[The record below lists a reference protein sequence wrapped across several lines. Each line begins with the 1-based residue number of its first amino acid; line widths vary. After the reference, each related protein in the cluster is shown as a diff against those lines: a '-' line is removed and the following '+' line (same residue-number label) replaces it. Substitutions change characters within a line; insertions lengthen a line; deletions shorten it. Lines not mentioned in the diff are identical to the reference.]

1 MPEGA
6 RRLSQ
11 KKTGSQAPSR
21 PSSIS
26 SLSSIFSRMASSAE
40 PSSAGSCSSVN
51 TVCSDSDRAASLSSS
66 ASSASLQD
74 SHSSFGSG
82 GSLGGS
88 LPYGSSLSYPPPH
101 RNGSDISLDLTPVC
115 QFDDR
120 GGTELLV
127 THSHQNL
134 PWVWPSSE
142 AARGK
147 LSRVDR
153 VVLEI
158 VETERAYV
166 RDLKSVVED
175 YLGCIIDCGDLPLKP
190 DEVSTLFCNIEDIY
204 EFNSELL
211 EDLERCCDVAAI
223 AECFVERS
231 EAFDIYTLYCM
242 NYPNSVAVLR
252 DCMKNESLVG
262 FFRERQTTLSHS
274 LPLETYLLKPVQRIL
289 KYHLL
294 LQELAKQ
301 FDKSSPGY
309 EIVEEAVISMTA
321 VAWYINDMKR
331 KQEHAIRLQEIE
343 SLLLNWPGSD
353 LSGFGELVLEGS
365 FRVQRV
371 RKERAFFLFDKM
383 LLITKKRGD
392 NFIYSTHIFCC
403 NLLLVET
410 LKDPLAFRV
419 SDQTIPKQEHTV
431 QAKNQEEKRLW
442 LHYLKRLI
450 VENQPTSIPHK
461 ARQVLGDSCSAYLPS
476 LQFNS
481 ETIWKPAPSP
491 RLEDCRSHHRGR
503 RQSEPPEF
511 MYTPEKAKKGFSLL
525 HLDGNIQYRRGRRQS
540 APAKEIEAAF
550 QHGVKLKHTGSE
562 GELCPSLDP
571 IGSSESASTLAS
583 SVIEVESNTGIAG
596 LEEYEEEEMCLSRTS
611 ALSITEEILELI
623 NQSRVWDCDDN
634 GASWHIGKSKDHQEM
649 HNNDEGATS
658 DNQLALSNKN
668 DDNTVLEEDDKDRF
682 KEPPIETVKTT
693 VSELQTQASE
703 SSEEET
709 QMQEELEPS
718 PLHMLEELLQECEES
733 ESKEPLDECEER
745 NPIAI
750 KVQDGTGENQEKERC
765 LAENSDLLSV
775 KEELTS
781 VCCHEDSNAND
792 HSRSKESTNQVS
804 SLWPNEE
811 TDKPAPKRE
820 RTLTKRDRLLIEK
833 IRNYYEMAEVSNSHF
848 QRRDSISF
856 IPAGLVKHSVSRY
869 NCITK
874 QDGSGQTVIRK
885 MDAGEPQASLLISE
899 PLLRSDLGM
908 SNHHDHSEAQVSEK
922 KKKLESDSGSNFTL
936 CSAEKTELVAKS
948 RSCAELLEIW
958 KEKEK
963 PLKGIDGNCACRV
976 NAEVKESPL
985 GESLMTLEDDG
996 QQSSIGEAES
1006 IDKEAEV
1013 KVAEQLPFMVET
1025 ERKEQSEAHERTV
1038 TTVPTF
1044 SAASESRPI
1053 PKTDID
1059 SNPKFE
1065 AARVDPKTTAF
1076 HVPPDVA
1083 GISLRESREGS
1094 LIENSDKILSRVQM
1108 LARMYSAKVSQRKT
1122 PLHKKVWESKGVPGR
1137 RDLPELWQQ
1146 CQGVEP
1152 INKDIGMPKVP
1163 RDPQVYGHVFIR
1175 EQISL
1180 PCVQENECII
1190 SAAKGSFSY
1199 IEGINKEAEPRAGSE
1214 ANDTA
1219 ILPCPEEH
1227 LAAPAVSEYVT
1238 SPPNDPPSH
1247 TDVPRIKEDTQT
1259 TSCRPQTPVPEE
1271 DASGTTHQE
1280 MIPHECHTDAG
1291 LLIEETSMNDIH
1303 LEEKVDRKPR
1313 LTDNYD
1319 SDNKHTSN
1327 LVVEAEQDES
1337 PMPVD
1342 GTYNIDNEFTFTDDA
1357 EPQQNQSPVQV
1368 AAGYGTENK
1377 LSFNMKIDV
1386 KKDEVPVPE
1395 VVSYG
1400 TDNEFMSS
1408 TKVDTKLDNP
1418 LMPELSHYDMNCH
1431 ISSSGEAEVKQD
1443 ETPKPVAELMADV
1456 DSMDVALP
1464 LIDVR
1469 ISLSSQQKG
1478 SANQSSSPLTATEL
1492 PVTTLTGQ
1500 EGWQLGHNKAA
1511 TEENENEG
1519 RCMVEKGEEET
1530 AEDVPITTLR
1540 SKSPELSNAEPQGID
1555 PDLTEPR
1562 VQLPKFTSQRPSYL
1576 TTTVGRRGLP
1586 QCKSMLSDTFSTSS
1600 CPKDVQTPLSSG
1612 DHPTNQPCALNACEP
1627 FSQCELNFSL
1637 RRRSPSPM
1645 GRYAGSSPSRS
1656 FAAACISQS
1665 LPKLDTFAPVAP
1677 SGKPQVALSL
1687 LNTQIGARP
1696 RDPSPSFIRPSSDK
1710 TNRNG
1715 CLAVLSSSAH
1725 SQAVSASPSPTSPL
1739 DTDGLQHPLS
1749 TLAHSR
1755 SFCPEIWNSN
1765 NNNSN
1770 ALELQR
1776 ATPPS
1781 KGQAVSSASLQRPL
1795 CISGHNRIARPYFS
1809 ASEPSSRIQS
1819 PSPSFARLCS
1829 TPTVSPSPCVQAPPE
1844 NATLKAKPPHHPL
1857 KTKGGRSFRPISV
1870 AVPDCSGT
1878 SSAFSTSPCCSPR
1891 IISPT
1896 ATSVSPLFARSRGNS
1911 LPFVNL
1917 TERSPSPFSDVK
1929 KSWGGHRSLDQ
1940 DLVLDDSQRSCGKSP
1955 ARSETH
1961 LNLSSPEFNCQDWPD
1976 FQEKSSSSEN
1986 GNCTSKGAGENTSW
2000 EEEVRPPSRS
2010 CRSTV
2015 ICAYVASPQ
2024 AVEPELLKKSSP
2036 LPNHGMGGT
2045 VHPSANSTK
2054 GTGKASYSTTV
2065 NLQIGGSGKI
2075 ASFSNAQVS
2084 LTQTLVTV
2092 PESQSIRRINVNSC
2106 VVESS

>member
-1 MPEGA
+1 MYLISFCFLFLFFA
-6 RRLSQ
+6 
-11 KKTGSQAPSR
+11 APSR

-101 RNGSDISLDLTPVC
+101 RNGSDISLDLTP
-115 QFDDR
+115 
-120 GGTELLV
+120 
-127 THSHQNL
+127 NL

-252 DCMKNESLVG
+252 DCMKNTSLVG

-461 ARQVLGDSCSAYLPS
+461 VRGLHLPS

-491 RLEDCRSHHRGR
+491 RLDDCRSHHRGR

-550 QHGVKLKHTGSE
+550 RHGRVLKHTGSE

-623 NQSRVWDCDDN
+623 NQSRVWDRDDN
-634 GASWHIGKSKDHQEM
+634 GAGWHI
-649 HNNDEGATS
+649 
-658 DNQLALSNKN
+658 
-668 DDNTVLEEDDKDRF
+668 DKVSLISLDF
-682 KEPPIETVKTT
+682 KK
-693 VSELQTQASE
+693 
-703 SSEEET
+703 
-709 QMQEELEPS
+709 
-718 PLHMLEELLQECEES
+718 
-733 ESKEPLDECEER
+733 
-745 NPIAI
+745 
-750 KVQDGTGENQEKERC
+750 RC
-765 LAENSDLLSV
+765 LAENSDMLSV

-781 VCCHEDSNAND
+781 VCCHKDSNAND
-792 HSRSKESTNQVS
+792 DSRSKESTNQVS
-804 SLWPNEE
+804 SLWTNEE

-874 QDGSGQTVIRK
+874 QDGSGQSVIRK
-885 MDAGEPQASLLISE
+885 MDADEPQASLLVSE
-899 PLLRSDLGM
+899 PLLRSDLGI
-908 SNHHDHSEAQVSEK
+908 SNHHDHSEALVSEK
-922 KKKLESDSGSNFTL
+922 KKKLESDSGSNFAL
-936 CSAEKTELVAKS
+936 YSAEKTEPVAKS

-1025 ERKEQSEAHERTV
+1025 ERKEQSEAHERSV

-1044 SAASESRPI
+1044 SAASESQPM
-1053 PKTDID
+1053 PKTDAD

-1122 PLHKKVWESKGVPGR
+1122 PLHKKVWENRGLPGR
-1137 RDLPELWQQ
+1137 RELPELWQQ
-1146 CQGVEP
+1146 CTGVEP
-1152 INKDIGMPKVP
+1152 INKDIGEQNCTHV
-1163 RDPQVYGHVFIR
+1163 DPQVYGHVFIR

-1214 ANDTA
+1214 ADGTA
-1219 ILPCPEEH
+1219 ILPCLEEH

-1238 SPPNDPPSH
+1238 SPPNGSPSH
-1247 TDVPRIKEDTQT
+1247 TDAPRMKEATQA

-1271 DASGTTHQE
+1271 EASGTTCQE
-1280 MIPHECHTDAG
+1280 MVPHECHTDAS
-1291 LLIEETSMNDIH
+1291 LLDEETSTNDIH
-1303 LEEKVDRKPR
+1303 LEEKVDRKPS
-1313 LTDNYD
+1313 LSDNYD
-1319 SDNKHTSN
+1319 SDNEYNSN
-1327 LVVEAEQDES
+1327 LVVEAKQDEQDES
-1337 PMPVD
+1337 SMPED

-1368 AAGYGTENK
+1368 AAGY
-1377 LSFNMKIDV
+1377 
-1386 KKDEVPVPE
+1386 VP
-1395 VVSYG
+1395 
-1400 TDNEFMSS
+1400 
-1408 TKVDTKLDNP
+1408 
-1418 LMPELSHYDMNCH
+1418 
-1431 ISSSGEAEVKQD
+1431 
-1443 ETPKPVAELMADV
+1443 
-1456 DSMDVALP
+1456 
-1464 LIDVR
+1464 
-1469 ISLSSQQKG
+1469 
-1478 SANQSSSPLTATEL
+1478 
-1492 PVTTLTGQ
+1492 
-1500 EGWQLGHNKAA
+1500 
-1511 TEENENEG
+1511 
-1519 RCMVEKGEEET
+1519 
-1530 AEDVPITTLR
+1530 
-1540 SKSPELSNAEPQGID
+1540 
-1555 PDLTEPR
+1555 
-1562 VQLPKFTSQRPSYL
+1562 
-1576 TTTVGRRGLP
+1576 
-1586 QCKSMLSDTFSTSS
+1586 
-1600 CPKDVQTPLSSG
+1600 
-1612 DHPTNQPCALNACEP
+1612 
-1627 FSQCELNFSL
+1627 
-1637 RRRSPSPM
+1637 
-1645 GRYAGSSPSRS
+1645 
-1656 FAAACISQS
+1656 
-1665 LPKLDTFAPVAP
+1665 
-1677 SGKPQVALSL
+1677 
-1687 LNTQIGARP
+1687 
-1696 RDPSPSFIRPSSDK
+1696 
-1710 TNRNG
+1710 
-1715 CLAVLSSSAH
+1715 
-1725 SQAVSASPSPTSPL
+1725 ASPSPTSPL

-1755 SFCPEIWNSN
+1755 AFCPEIWNSN

-1776 ATPPS
+1776 ATLPS
-1781 KGQAVSSASLQRPL
+1781 KGQAMSSASLQRPL
-1795 CISGHNRIARPYFS
+1795 CISGHNRTARPYFS
-1809 ASEPSSRIQS
+1809 ASEPNSRIQS

-1829 TPTVSPSPCVQAPPE
+1829 TPTVSPSPCVQVPPE
-1844 NATLKAKPPHHPL
+1844 NATLKAKPPHHPI

-1929 KSWGGHRSLDQ
+1929 KSWGGHRSLDH
-1940 DLVLDDSQRSCGKSP
+1940 DLVLDDSQQSCGKSP

-1961 LNLSSPEFNCQDWPD
+1961 LNLSSPEFNCLDWPD
-1976 FQEKSSSSEN
+1976 FQELQMKSSSSEN
-1986 GNCTSKGAGENTSW
+1986 GDCTLKGAGENTSW

-2024 AVEPELLKKSSP
+2024 AVEPELLKKSST
-2036 LPNHGMGGT
+2036 LPNHGTGDA
-2045 VHPSANSTK
+2045 VHPNANSTK
-2054 GTGKASYSTTV
+2054 GIGKASYSTTV

-2092 PESQSIRRINVNSC
+2092 PESQSIRRINVNSR

>member
-1 MPEGA
+1 
-6 RRLSQ
+6 
-11 KKTGSQAPSR
+11 
-21 PSSIS
+21 
-26 SLSSIFSRMASSAE
+26 
-40 PSSAGSCSSVN
+40 
-51 TVCSDSDRAASLSSS
+51 
-66 ASSASLQD
+66 
-74 SHSSFGSG
+74 
-82 GSLGGS
+82 
-88 LPYGSSLSYPPPH
+88 
-101 RNGSDISLDLTPVC
+101 
-115 QFDDR
+115 
-120 GGTELLV
+120 
-127 THSHQNL
+127 
-134 PWVWPSSE
+134 
-142 AARGK
+142 
-147 LSRVDR
+147 
-153 VVLEI
+153 
-158 VETERAYV
+158 
-166 RDLKSVVED
+166 
-175 YLGCIIDCGDLPLKP
+175 
-190 DEVSTLFCNIEDIY
+190 
-204 EFNSELL
+204 
-211 EDLERCCDVAAI
+211 
-223 AECFVERS
+223 
-231 EAFDIYTLYCM
+231 
-242 NYPNSVAVLR
+242 
-252 DCMKNESLVG
+252 
-262 FFRERQTTLSHS
+262 
-274 LPLETYLLKPVQRIL
+274 
-289 KYHLL
+289 
-294 LQELAKQ
+294 
-301 FDKSSPGY
+301 
-309 EIVEEAVISMTA
+309 
-321 VAWYINDMKR
+321 
-331 KQEHAIRLQEIE
+331 
-343 SLLLNWPGSD
+343 
-353 LSGFGELVLEGS
+353 
-365 FRVQRV
+365 
-371 RKERAFFLFDKM
+371 
-383 LLITKKRGD
+383 
-392 NFIYSTHIFCC
+392 
-403 NLLLVET
+403 
-410 LKDPLAFRV
+410 
-419 SDQTIPKQEHTV
+419 
-431 QAKNQEEKRLW
+431 
-442 LHYLKRLI
+442 
-450 VENQPTSIPHK
+450 
-461 ARQVLGDSCSAYLPS
+461 
-476 LQFNS
+476 
-481 ETIWKPAPSP
+481 
-491 RLEDCRSHHRGR
+491 
-503 RQSEPPEF
+503 
-511 MYTPEKAKKGFSLL
+511 
-525 HLDGNIQYRRGRRQS
+525 
-540 APAKEIEAAF
+540 
-550 QHGVKLKHTGSE
+550 
-562 GELCPSLDP
+562 
-571 IGSSESASTLAS
+571 
-583 SVIEVESNTGIAG
+583 
-596 LEEYEEEEMCLSRTS
+596 MCLSRTS

-623 NQSRVWDCDDN
+623 NQSRVWDRDDN
-634 GASWHIGKSKDHQEM
+634 GAGWHIDKSKDHQEM
-649 HNNDEGATS
+649 HNDDEGATS
-658 DNQLALSNKN
+658 HTQLALSSNN
-668 DDNTVLEEDDKDRF
+668 DDNMVLEEDDKDRF
-682 KEPPIETVKTT
+682 KEPPIETVKTM

-733 ESKEPLDECEER
+733 ESKEPLDECEESSL
-745 NPIAI
+745 IAI
-750 KVQDGTGENQEKERC
+750 KVQDGTGENQEKKRC
-765 LAENSDLLSV
+765 LAENSDMLSV

-781 VCCHEDSNAND
+781 VCCHKDSNAND
-792 HSRSKESTNQVS
+792 DSRSKESTNQVS
-804 SLWPNEE
+804 SLWTNEE

-874 QDGSGQTVIRK
+874 QDGSGQSVIRK
-885 MDAGEPQASLLISE
+885 MDADEPQASLLVSE
-899 PLLRSDLGM
+899 PLLRSDLGI
-908 SNHHDHSEAQVSEK
+908 SNHHDHSEALVSEK
-922 KKKLESDSGSNFTL
+922 KKKLESDSGSNFAL
-936 CSAEKTELVAKS
+936 YSAEKTEPVAKS

-1025 ERKEQSEAHERTV
+1025 ERKEQSEAHERSV

-1044 SAASESRPI
+1044 SAASESQPM
-1053 PKTDID
+1053 PKTDAD

-1122 PLHKKVWESKGVPGR
+1122 PLHKKVWENRGLPGR
-1137 RDLPELWQQ
+1137 RELPELWQQ
-1146 CQGVEP
+1146 CTGVEP
-1152 INKDIGMPKVP
+1152 INKDIGLPKVP

-1214 ANDTA
+1214 ADGTA
-1219 ILPCPEEH
+1219 ILPCLEEH

-1238 SPPNDPPSH
+1238 SPPNGSPSH
-1247 TDVPRIKEDTQT
+1247 TDAPRMKEATQA

-1271 DASGTTHQE
+1271 EASGTTCQE
-1280 MIPHECHTDAG
+1280 MVPHECHTDAS
-1291 LLIEETSMNDIH
+1291 LLDEETSTNDIH
-1303 LEEKVDRKPR
+1303 LEEKVDRKPS
-1313 LTDNYD
+1313 LSDNYD
-1319 SDNKHTSN
+1319 SDNEYNSN
-1327 LVVEAEQDES
+1327 LVVEAKQDEQDES
-1337 PMPVD
+1337 SMPED

-1368 AAGYGTENK
+1368 AAGYGTENE
-1377 LSFNMKIDV
+1377 LSFNV
-1386 KKDEVPVPE
+1386 KKNEVPVPE
-1395 VVSYG
+1395 VISYS
-1400 TDNEFMSS
+1400 TENKFTSS
-1408 TKVDTKLDNP
+1408 TNVDTKLDKP
-1418 LMPELSHYDMNCH
+1418 LVQELSRYDMDCD
-1431 ISSSGEAEVKQD
+1431 ISSSGEVEVKQD
-1443 ETPKPVAELMADV
+1443 ECLTPVADVMTEV
-1456 DSMDVALP
+1456 DSMDVDLP
-1464 LIDVR
+1464 LTDVR

-1478 SANQSSSPLTATEL
+1478 SANQRSSPLTATKL
-1492 PVTTLTGQ
+1492 PITTLTGQ
-1500 EGWQLGHNKAA
+1500 EAWQLGHNKAV

-1519 RCMVEKGEEET
+1519 WCMVEQGEEET
-1530 AEDVPITTLR
+1530 PEDVPITTLT
-1540 SKSPELSNAEPQGID
+1540 SKSPELSDAEPQGID

-1576 TTTVGRRGLP
+1576 TTTVGRRSPP
-1586 QCKSMLSDTFSTSS
+1586 QCKSVLSDTFSTSS
-1600 CPKDVQTPLSSG
+1600 CPKDVLIPQSFG
-1612 DHPTNQPCALNACEP
+1612 DHPTNQPCPLNACEP

-1645 GRYAGSSPSRS
+1645 GSYVGSSPSRS
-1656 FAAACISQS
+1656 FATACISQN
-1665 LPKLDTFAPVAP
+1665 LPKLDTFVPVAP

-1687 LNTQIGARP
+1687 LNTQTGARP
-1696 RDPSPSFIRPSSDK
+1696 RDLSPSFIRPSSDK

-1725 SQAVSASPSPTSPL
+1725 SQAVPASPSPTSPL

-1755 SFCPEIWNSN
+1755 AFCPEIWNSN

-1776 ATPPS
+1776 ATLPS
-1781 KGQAVSSASLQRPL
+1781 KGQAMSSASLQRPL
-1795 CISGHNRIARPYFS
+1795 CISGHNRTARPYFS
-1809 ASEPSSRIQS
+1809 ASEPNSRIQS

-1829 TPTVSPSPCVQAPPE
+1829 TPTVSPSPCVQVPPE
-1844 NATLKAKPPHHPL
+1844 NATLKAKPPHHPI

-1929 KSWGGHRSLDQ
+1929 KSWGGHRSLDH
-1940 DLVLDDSQRSCGKSP
+1940 DLVLDDSQQSCGKSP

-1961 LNLSSPEFNCQDWPD
+1961 LNLSSPEFNCLDWPD
-1976 FQEKSSSSEN
+1976 FQELQMKSSSSEN
-1986 GNCTSKGAGENTSW
+1986 GDCTLKGAGENTSW

-2024 AVEPELLKKSSP
+2024 AVEPELLKKSST
-2036 LPNHGMGGT
+2036 LPNHGTGDA
-2045 VHPSANSTK
+2045 VHPNANSTK
-2054 GTGKASYSTTV
+2054 GIGKASYSTTV

-2092 PESQSIRRINVNSC
+2092 PESQSIRRINVNSR